1 MLRTIAAPLM
11 GGIIGYITND
21 LAIKM
26 LFRPRKSVY
35 IGKWHVPFTPG
46 LIPSQKKRI
55 AKSIGAM
62 VSGKLLDGDTIR
74 EAALSEQTLEKLRG
88 SVSGWLKEN
97 AGLTVTV
104 RELLERM
111 IPAEEV
117 ESYAGKISSGV
128 SHAAIAE
135 LEKRNA
141 GKLVT
146 HMMLEMFRKKMQGM
160 FFMAMIDEKMI
171 ASLEE
176 PVAHAVNDAIRSYG
190 PALLESEISKM
201 EQELLDK
208 RICDLTEQYTDRI
221 DALVDM
227 LTELYCKILTNH
239 LDTLL
244 RAANVSAIVEKKIN
258 SFSAAEL
265 EALIFGLMK
274 RELSA
279 IVYLGAALGFLMGFT
294 NLLF

>member
-1 MLRTIAAPLM
+1 
-11 GGIIGYITND
+11 
-21 LAIKM
+21 
-26 LFRPRKSVY
+26 
-35 IGKWHVPFTPG
+35 
-46 LIPSQKKRI
+46 
-55 AKSIGAM
+55 
-62 VSGKLLDGDTIR
+62 
-74 EAALSEQTLEKLRG
+74 
-88 SVSGWLKEN
+88 
-97 AGLTVTV
+97 
-104 RELLERM
+104 M